1 MQRSTTL
8 VQVMNFSSIRAT
20 PQSIKLNIL
29 IFVGMKAPVDDYH
42 IYREIVDMLLGSPE
56 PLSKQVI
63 NRIKNRISAKYKLA
77 NTPRNA
83 DILRVTIPEEAEILR
98 PFLQKR
104 PVRTVSGVAVVATM
118 TTPHE
123 CPHGKCA
130 YCPGGPDLGVPQS
143 YTGHEPATMRGIQ
156 NDYDP
161 YRQVTSRLTQLSTI
175 GHSINKVELIV
186 MGGDWCSKPQEYQ
199 EFFVKGCLDAMNRL
213 VSNNIDQAKKL
224 NETAEVRNVG
234 LTFETRP
241 DWVTQESVDNMLN
254 MGATR
259 VEVGVQTL
267 SDEILQ
273 KVERGH
279 GVEETAR
286 ATKILRDSGLKVCYH
301 IMPGLLGTT
310 IENDLRTFKQLFAD
324 SRFRPDM
331 LKIYPTIV
339 VKNTKLYEWWKSG
352 EYTPFT
358 TDQVV
363 SLVATAV
370 SSMPE
375 YVRIQRMQRDIPLHQ
390 IEAGLNTGNLRELV
404 HQRMKVSGLRNP
416 TIRYREI
423 GHFQM
428 RSEEKVN
435 PDNIQLVRRDY
446 QASDGTEVFLSLEDP
461 ELDVL
466 FGFLRLRVPSF
477 DAHRIELTEKPSLI
491 IRELRVYG
499 PVVEI
504 GKRDRDAWQHLGLG
518 ERMMSESEDI
528 GRADFDAT
536 RILVNSG
543 IGVKEYYRSLGFIDK
558 GPYLAKDLR

>member
-1 MQRSTTL
+1 
-8 VQVMNFSSIRAT
+8 
-20 PQSIKLNIL
+20 
-29 IFVGMKAPVDDYH
+29 MKAPVDDYH
-42 IYREIVDMLLGSPE
+42 IHREIVDMLLGSPE

-63 NRIKNRISAKYKLA
+63 NRIKNKISAKYKLTS
-77 NTPRNA
+77 TPRNA
-83 DILRVTIPEEAEILR
+83 DILKVTIPEEAEILR

-130 YCPGGPDLGVPQS
+130 YCPGGPELGVPQS
-143 YTGHEPATMRGIQ
+143 YTGHEPATMRGLQ
-156 NDYDP
+156 NNYDP
-161 YRQVTSRLTQLSTI
+161 YRQVESRLAQLSTI

-186 MGGDWCSKPQEYQ
+186 MGGDWCSKPHEYQ
-199 EFFVKGCLDAMNRL
+199 EFFVKGCLDAMNQS
-213 VSNNIDQAKKL
+213 VSSNIDQAKKV

-241 DWVTQESVDNMLN
+241 DWVTRESVDNMLA

-259 VEVGVQTL
+259 VEIGVQTL
-267 SDEILQ
+267 SDEILRI
-273 KVERGH
+273 VERGH
-279 GVEETAR
+279 GVEETVR

-301 IMPGLLGTT
+301 IMPGLPGATV
-310 IENDLRTFKQLFAD
+310 EDDLRTFKQLFND
-324 SRFRPDM
+324 PRFRPDM
-331 LKIYPTIV
+331 MKIYPTIV

-352 EYTPFT
+352 EYTPLT
-358 TDQVV
+358 TEQVV
-363 SLVATAV
+363 SLVASAV
-370 SSMPE
+370 SKMPE

-404 HQRMKVSGLRNP
+404 HQRMKASGQRNP
-416 TIRYREI
+416 TIRFREV

-428 RSEEKVN
+428 RSGEKVN

-446 QASDGTEVFLSLEDP
+446 DASNGTEVFLSLEDP
-461 ELDVL
+461 DLDVL
-466 FGFLRLRVPSF
+466 FGFLRLRVPSS
-477 DAHRIELTEKPSLI
+477 DAHRVELTENPSVI

-536 RILVNSG
+536 CLLVNSG
-543 IGVKEYYRSLGFIDK
+543 IGVKEYYRSLGFNDK